1 MSNKSQKRLVK
12 KPPSGKSLDTNH
24 VMSSQ
29 SYSKQN
35 EKTTLSFIS
44 ISVALRK
51 CELEIAP
58 KDKGNQ
64 VLNAIHYRR
73 LHRTARQMLK
83 AVIPNESLDK

>member
-1 MSNKSQKRLVK
+1 VK
-12 KPPSGKSLDTNH
+12 KSPSGKSLDTDH

-44 ISVALRK
+44 ISVAQRK

-58 KDKGNQ
+58 APKDKRNQ
-64 VLNAIHYRR
+64 VLNAIHYCR
-73 LHRTARQMLK
+73 LRRTAQQMLK

>member
-1 MSNKSQKRLVK
+1 VK
-12 KPPSGKSLDTNH
+12 KSPSGKSLDTNH

-35 EKTTLSFIS
+35 EKTSLSFIS
-44 ISVALRK
+44 ISVAQRK

-58 KDKGNQ
+58 APKDKGNW
-64 VLNAIHYRR
+64 VLNAIHYCR
-73 LHRTARQMLK
+73 LHWMAQQMLK

>member
-1 MSNKSQKRLVK
+1 VK
-12 KPPSGKSLDTNH
+12 NSPSGKSLDTNQ
-24 VMSSQ
+24 VMSSR

-44 ISVALRK
+44 ISIAQRK

-58 KDKGNQ
+58 APKDKGKQ
-64 VLNAIHYRR
+64 VLNAIHYCR
-73 LHRTARQMLK
+73 LHRMAQQMLK